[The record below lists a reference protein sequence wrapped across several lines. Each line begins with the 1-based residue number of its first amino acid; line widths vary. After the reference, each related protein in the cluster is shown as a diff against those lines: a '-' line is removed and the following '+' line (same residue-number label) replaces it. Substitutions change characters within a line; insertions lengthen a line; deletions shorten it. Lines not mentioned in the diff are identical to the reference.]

1 MGNNNKKGNRKADG
15 RRPNAAASRND
26 GRDRQGRDDS
36 RAAERQNKPT
46 TRRDNRDRRE
56 AETEQPKLS
65 FWARLFG
72 GGKKKS
78 DSSIDQT
85 TMDAYRASA
94 QEIIQKMEPDSDLGK
109 LSAADLMGLLLDKLN
124 SAYETAPAQPAA
136 ETIIAQPTA
145 EATVTAVSEVPVDM
159 VTRSDYDALS
169 AQLQKLDADLQEA
182 DLVHKREKVD
192 GEKEKKDLEAQIQ
205 GFKEATEATEATQ
218 ATAATEATQAT
229 DLKDLKDL
237 KDLNASLNAELDSLK
252 EKLSQAETKNKNLQ
266 DQADKDK
273 GLLDKAKEQLK
284 AMPTLEAKVNEAEKA
299 RAGVEAER
307 DNLSNEAGDLRNKLK
322 SAEKTLESA
331 RNARDT
337 AITELQSAR
346 KELDKATQE
355 IENLNQYITTLNTEI
370 ETLKDSDTG
379 KLQAEIDTLNSEK
392 DSLNQ
397 SIEDLKNTH
406 KTEIK
411 EKQTEIDGKQS
422 EINSLNETITEKEGK
437 IAELNGKI
445 EEINATV
452 AGLNAKVAG
461 KDKEITEKTSEISD
475 LNAAVRRWQKE
486 NEKLTAQKEAL
497 DDRISKQETSINEKE
512 KTIASKDAEIK
523 ELNSKVDG
531 LNASVKN
538 LEDTVSCKE
547 KEIEKGIETIAAKDE
562 ELKASAAEISKSL
575 EEAAKRVNGC
585 ADQVMKLL
593 DEGGYEIGFGEMADT
608 CEEDEATTRK
618 YFGRIAKDIS
628 DIDVKPMRNTS
639 EYMEAVSKVIEADLE
654 QGMEGIILPLAR
666 TCAYARLPFM
676 RDNRGED
683 NMRLDGAKL
692 TRIASGLNS
701 LLAQVGI
708 ELIVPVPFADKIDE
722 GDYEDGQGNVP
733 NLDYICPNSR
743 SHLDGVDRED
753 VSDVVTDI
761 ISVGYRKGNK
771 TVKAVVLK

>member
-46 TRRDNRDRRE
+46 ARRDNRDRRE

-78 DSSIDQT
+78 DSSIDESA
-85 TMDAYRASA
+85 MAVYRESA
-94 QEIIQKMEPDSDLGK
+94 QEIIEKMEPNSDLGEMTA
-109 LSAADLMGLLLDKLN
+109 SQLMETLLDKLN
-124 SAYETAPAQPAA
+124 SAYENAPAQ
-136 ETIIAQPTA
+136 QDQK
-145 EATVTAVSEVPVDM
+145 VTATIEFESPEETVPKSE
-159 VTRSDYDALS
+159 YDALT
-169 AQLQKLDADLQEA
+169 AKLQKLDADLQEA
-182 DLVHKREKVD
+182 NIVHNSEKAQW
-192 GEKEKKDLEAQIQ
+192 EEAKKNLETQIQ
-205 GFKEATEATEATQ
+205 ESKEAPEAIVATEATDLNDLNDLKAELVSVKKQLADAEKSNEEFKTQ
-218 ATAATEATQAT
+218 A
-229 DLKDLKDL
+229 K
-237 KDLNASLNAELDSLK
+237 
-252 EKLSQAETKNKNLQ
+252 
-266 DQADKDK
+266 KDK
-273 GLLDKAKEQLK
+273 ELLDKAREELK
-284 AMPTLEAKVNEAEKA
+284 ALPTFMAKAERTEKA
-299 RAGVEAER
+299 ETESKR
-307 DNLSNEAGDLRNKLK
+307 LSNEVSDLNNKLN
-322 SAEKTLESA
+322 SAQNKRDTA
-331 RNARDT
+331 INQRDT
-337 AITELQSAR
+337 AITERDQAITDRDEAR
-346 KELDKATQE
+346 QKIKDLEGE
-355 IENLNQYITTLNTEI
+355 IEKLNTEI
-370 ETLKDSDTG
+370 GALKDSDTG
-379 KLQAEIDTLNSEK
+379 KLQAEIDTLNSQK
-392 DSLNQ
+392 DSLNKT
-397 SIEDLKNTH
+397 IEDLKNTH
-406 KTEIK
+406 KSEIK
-411 EKQTEIDGKQS
+411 EKQDEIDAKQS
-422 EINSLNETITEKEGK
+422 EINSLNETITDKNGK
-437 IAELNGKI
+437 IAGLNGKI
-445 EEINATV
+445 EEINETV
-452 AGLNAKVAG
+452 TGLNAKVAEKKQEIEG
-461 KDKEITEKTSEISD
+461 KNSEISD
-475 LNAAVRRWQKE
+475 LNKAAKLQKKAYDDLAA
-486 NEKLTAQKEAL
+486 EKKDL

-531 LNASVKN
+531 LNVSVKK
-538 LEDTVSCKE
+538 LEDTVAGKE
-547 KEIEKGIETIAAKDE
+547 KEIEKGIETIAAKDK

-575 EEAAKRVNGC
+575 EEAAKRINGC

-618 YFGRIAKDIS
+618 YFGRIAKGIS
-628 DIDVKPMRNTS
+628 DIDIKPMRNTR

-722 GDYEDGQGNVP
+722 GDYEDGRGNVP

-761 ISVGYRKGNK
+761 ISVGYRKGDK

>member
-15 RRPNAAASRND
+15 KRSNPAQGKNGQPRNAAGS
-26 GRDRQGRDDS
+26 GERQGK
-36 RAAERQNKPT
+36 AA
-46 TRRDNRDRRE
+46 RRDNRNE
-56 AETEQPKLS
+56 SVSEQPKLS

-85 TMDAYRASA
+85 TMDTYREKA
-94 QEIIQKMEPDSDLGK
+94 QKIIQQMEPDSDLGK
-109 LSAADLMGLLLDKLN
+109 LSAADLMDLLLDKLN
-124 SAYETAPAQPAA
+124 SAYETASAQPAA
-136 ETIIAQPTA
+136 ETIIEQPTA
-145 EATVTAVSEVPVDM
+145 EATVTAVSEATVTAVSEVPVDM

-182 DLVHKREKVD
+182 NLVHNSEKAQW
-192 GEKEKKDLEAQIQ
+192 EAEKKNLEDKIQ
-205 GFKEATEATEATQ
+205 GFEEATEVIVATEATEATEATP
-218 ATAATEATQAT
+218 ATQA
-229 DLKDLKDL
+229 DQ
-237 KDLNASLNAELDSLK
+237 SAELNGLK
-252 EKLSQAETKNKNLQ
+252 AKLKTVKDQLADANQKNKNIEEQ
-266 DQADKDK
+266 SKKDK
-273 GLLDKAKEQLK
+273 AELSRI
-284 AMPTLEAKVNEAEKA
+284 PTLEMEVKKAEDA
-299 RAGVEAER
+299 RAQIETERNQLRGEIDGVKK
-307 DNLSNEAGDLRNKLK
+307 NL
-322 SAEKTLESA
+322 
-331 RNARDT
+331 DT
-337 AITELQSAR
+337 AINERDKARTDLQSTQTELDQT
-346 KELDKATQE
+346 KQE
-355 IENLNQYITTLNTEI
+355 VSKLEGDIEKLNIEI

-379 KLQAEIDTLNSEK
+379 KLQAEIDTLNSKK

-397 SIEDLKNTH
+397 SIEDLKQAH
-406 KTEIK
+406 GKEIEAK
-411 EKQTEIDGKQS
+411 QAEIDEKQKQID
-422 EINSLNETITEKEGK
+422 ELNETITEKNGK

-445 EEINATV
+445 DEINTTV
-452 AGLNAKVAG
+452 SDLNAKIG
-461 KDKEITEKTSEISD
+461 EKEEEISKKTSEISD
-475 LNAAVRRWQKE
+475 LNKAAKLQKKAYDDLAA
-486 NEKLTAQKEAL
+486 EKKDL

-531 LNASVKN
+531 LNVSVKK
-538 LEDTVSCKE
+538 LEDTVAGKE
-547 KEIEKGIETIAAKDE
+547 KEIEKGIETIAAKDK

-585 ADQVMKLL
+585 ADQIMKLL

-618 YFGRIAKDIS
+618 YFGRIAKGIS
-628 DIDVKPMRNTS
+628 DIDVQPMRNTR

-692 TRIASGLNS
+692 ARIASGLNS
-701 LLAQVGI
+701 LLAQVGV

-722 GDYEDGQGNVP
+722 GDYEDGRGNVP

-761 ISVGYRKGNK
+761 ISVGYRKGDK

>member
-15 RRPNAAASRND
+15 KRSNPAQGKNGQPRNAAGS
-26 GRDRQGRDDS
+26 GERQGK
-36 RAAERQNKPT
+36 AA
-46 TRRDNRDRRE
+46 RRDNRNE
-56 AETEQPKLS
+56 SVSEQPKLS

-85 TMDAYRASA
+85 TMDTYREKA
-94 QEIIQKMEPDSDLGK
+94 QKIIQQMEPDSDLGK
-109 LSAADLMGLLLDKLN
+109 LSAADLMDLLLDKLN
-124 SAYETAPAQPAA
+124 SAYETASAQPAA
-136 ETIIAQPTA
+136 ETIIEQPTA
-145 EATVTAVSEVPVDM
+145 EATVTAVSEATVTAVSEVPVDM

-182 DLVHKREKVD
+182 NLVHNSEKAQW
-192 GEKEKKDLEAQIQ
+192 EAEKKNLEAKIQ
-205 GFKEATEATEATQ
+205 GFEEATEVIVATEATEATEATQ
-218 ATAATEATQAT
+218 ATEATEATPATQA
-229 DLKDLKDL
+229 DQ
-237 KDLNASLNAELDSLK
+237 SAELNGLK
-252 EKLSQAETKNKNLQ
+252 AKLKTVKDQLADANQKNKNIEEQ
-266 DQADKDK
+266 SKKDK
-273 GLLDKAKEQLK
+273 AELSRI
-284 AMPTLEAKVNEAEKA
+284 PTLEMEVKKAEDA
-299 RAGVEAER
+299 RAQIETERNQLRGEIDGVKK
-307 DNLSNEAGDLRNKLK
+307 NL
-322 SAEKTLESA
+322 
-331 RNARDT
+331 DT
-337 AITELQSAR
+337 AINERDKARTDLQSTQTELDQT
-346 KELDKATQE
+346 KQE
-355 IENLNQYITTLNTEI
+355 VSKLEGDIEKLNIEI

-379 KLQAEIDTLNSEK
+379 KLQAEIDTLNSKK

-397 SIEDLKNTH
+397 SIEDLKQAH
-406 KTEIK
+406 GKEIEAK
-411 EKQTEIDGKQS
+411 QAEIDEKQKQID
-422 EINSLNETITEKEGK
+422 ELNETITEKNGK

-445 EEINATV
+445 DEINTTV
-452 AGLNAKVAG
+452 SDLNAKIG
-461 KDKEITEKTSEISD
+461 EKEEEISKKTSEISD
-475 LNAAVRRWQKE
+475 LNKAAKLQKKAYDDLAA
-486 NEKLTAQKEAL
+486 EKKDL

-531 LNASVKN
+531 LNVSVKK
-538 LEDTVSCKE
+538 LEDTVAGKE
-547 KEIEKGIETIAAKDE
+547 KEIEKGIETIAAKDK

-585 ADQVMKLL
+585 ADQIMKLL

-618 YFGRIAKDIS
+618 YFGRIAKGIS
-628 DIDVKPMRNTS
+628 DIDVQPMRNTR

-692 TRIASGLNS
+692 ARIASGLNS
-701 LLAQVGI
+701 LLAQVGV

-722 GDYEDGQGNVP
+722 GDYEDGRGNVP

-761 ISVGYRKGNK
+761 ISVGYRKGDK

>member
-46 TRRDNRDRRE
+46 ARRDNRDRRE

-109 LSAADLMGLLLDKLN
+109 LSAADLMDLLLDKLN

-136 ETIIAQPTA
+136 ETIIAQPTE

-192 GEKEKKDLEAQIQ
+192 WEKEKKDLEAQIQ

-229 DLKDLKDL
+229 DLKDL

-397 SIEDLKNTH
+397 SIEDLKQANG
-406 KTEIK
+406 KEIEAK
-411 EKQTEIDGKQS
+411 QAEIDEKQKQID
-422 EINSLNETITEKEGK
+422 ELNGTVSKKEGT

-445 EEINATV
+445 EEINETV
-452 AGLNAKVAG
+452 TGLNAKVAEKKQEIEG
-461 KDKEITEKTSEISD
+461 KNSEISD
-475 LNAAVRRWQKE
+475 LNKAAKLQKKAYDDLAA
-486 NEKLTAQKEAL
+486 EKKDL

-531 LNASVKN
+531 LNASVKK
-538 LEDTVSCKE
+538 LEDTVAGKE

-618 YFGRIAKDIS
+618 YFGRVAKGIS
-628 DIDVKPMRNTS
+628 DIDVQPLRNTS

-676 RDNRGED
+676 RDDRGED

-722 GDYEDGQGNVP
+722 GDYKDGQGNVP

>member
-15 RRPNAAASRND
+15 KRSNPAQGKNGQPRNAAGS
-26 GRDRQGRDDS
+26 GERQGK
-36 RAAERQNKPT
+36 AA
-46 TRRDNRDRRE
+46 RRDNRNE
-56 AETEQPKLS
+56 SASEQPKLS

-72 GGKKKS
+72 SGKKKS
-78 DSSIDQT
+78 DSSIDQS
-85 TMDAYRASA
+85 TMDGYRASA

-124 SAYETAPAQPAA
+124 SAYETASAQPAA
-136 ETIIAQPTA
+136 ETIIEQPTA

-182 DLVHKREKVD
+182 DLVHKREKSD
-192 GEKEKKDLEAQIQ
+192 WEKEKKDLEAQIQ
-205 GFKEATEATEATQ
+205 RFKKATEVIVATEATQATEATEATP
-218 ATAATEATQAT
+218 ATQA
-229 DLKDLKDL
+229 DQ
-237 KDLNASLNAELDSLK
+237 SAELNGLK
-252 EKLSQAETKNKNLQ
+252 AELKTVKDQLADANQKNKNIEEQ
-266 DQADKDK
+266 SKKDK
-273 GLLDKAKEQLK
+273 AELSRI
-284 AMPTLEAKVNEAEKA
+284 PTLEMEVKKAEDA
-299 RAGVEAER
+299 RAQIETERNQLRGEIDGVKK
-307 DNLSNEAGDLRNKLK
+307 NL
-322 SAEKTLESA
+322 
-331 RNARDT
+331 DT
-337 AITELQSAR
+337 AITGRDKARTDLQSVQT
-346 KELDKATQE
+346 ELDQTKQE
-355 IENLNQYITTLNTEI
+355 VSKLEGDIEKLNTEI
-370 ETLKDSDTG
+370 KTLKDSDTG
-379 KLQAEIDTLNSEK
+379 KLQAEIDTLNSKK

-397 SIEDLKNTH
+397 SIEDLKQAH
-406 KTEIK
+406 GKEIEAK
-411 EKQTEIDGKQS
+411 QAEIDEKQKQID
-422 EINSLNETITEKEGK
+422 ELNGTITEKEGK
-437 IAELNGKI
+437 ITELNDKI
-445 EEINATV
+445 EEINTTV
-452 AGLNAKVAG
+452 AGLNAKVDE
-461 KDKEITEKTSEISD
+461 KNKEINEKTSEISD
-475 LNAAVRRWQKE
+475 LNKAAKLQKKAYDDLAA
-486 NEKLTAQKEAL
+486 EKKVL
-497 DDRISKQETSINEKE
+497 DDRISKQEASINEKE

-531 LNASVKN
+531 LNASVKK
-538 LEDTVSCKE
+538 LEDTVAGKE
-547 KEIEKGIETIAAKDE
+547 KEIEKGIETIAAKDK

-618 YFGRIAKDIS
+618 YFGRIAKGIS
-628 DIDVKPMRNTS
+628 DIYVQPMRNTR

-761 ISVGYRKGNK
+761 ISVGYRKGDK

>member
-46 TRRDNRDRRE
+46 ARRDNRDRRE

-124 SAYETAPAQPAA
+124 SAYETAPAQPTA

-159 VTRSDYDALS
+159 VTRSDYDALTEK
-169 AQLQKLDADLQEA
+169 LQKLDADLQEA

-192 GEKEKKDLEAQIQ
+192 WEKEKKDLEAQIQ
-205 GFKEATEATEATQ
+205 GFKEATEVIVATEATQ
-218 ATAATEATQAT
+218 ATEATPATQA
-229 DLKDLKDL
+229 DQ
-237 KDLNASLNAELDSLK
+237 SAELNGLK
-252 EKLSQAETKNKNLQ
+252 AELKSVKDQLADANQKNKNIEEQ
-266 DQADKDK
+266 SKN
-273 GLLDKAKEQLK
+273 DKAELSRI
-284 AMPTLEAKVNEAEKA
+284 PTLETKVKKAEDA
-299 RAGVEAER
+299 RAQIETERNQLRGEIDGVKK
-307 DNLSNEAGDLRNKLK
+307 NL
-322 SAEKTLESA
+322 
-331 RNARDT
+331 DT
-337 AITELQSAR
+337 AITERDKARTDLQSAQT
-346 KELDKATQE
+346 ELDQTKQE
-355 IENLNQYITTLNTEI
+355 VSKLEGDIEKLNTEI

-397 SIEDLKNTH
+397 TIGDLKNTH
-406 KTEIK
+406 KSEIK
-411 EKQTEIDGKQS
+411 EKQDEIDAKQS
-422 EINSLNETITEKEGK
+422 EINTLNETITEKKGK

-452 AGLNAKVAG
+452 AGLNAKVAEKKQEIEG
-461 KDKEITEKTSEISD
+461 KNSEISD
-475 LNAAVRRWQKE
+475 LNKAAKLQKKAYDDLAA
-486 NEKLTAQKEAL
+486 EKKDL

-531 LNASVKN
+531 LNASVKK
-538 LEDTVSCKE
+538 LEDTVAGKE

-618 YFGRIAKDIS
+618 YFGRVAKGIS
-628 DIDVKPMRNTS
+628 DIDVQPMRNTS

-676 RDNRGED
+676 RDDRGED

-761 ISVGYRKGNK
+761 ISVGYRKGDK

>member
-15 RRPNAAASRND
+15 KRSNPAQGKNGQPRNAAGS
-26 GRDRQGRDDS
+26 GERQGK
-36 RAAERQNKPT
+36 AA
-46 TRRDNRDRRE
+46 RRDNRNE
-56 AETEQPKLS
+56 SVSEQPKLS

-85 TMDAYRASA
+85 TMDTYREKA
-94 QEIIQKMEPDSDLGK
+94 QKIIQQMEPDSDLGK
-109 LSAADLMGLLLDKLN
+109 LSAADLMDLLLDKLN
-124 SAYETAPAQPAA
+124 SAYETASAQPAA
-136 ETIIAQPTA
+136 ETIIEQPTA

-192 GEKEKKDLEAQIQ
+192 WEKEKKDLEAQIQ

-229 DLKDLKDL
+229 DLKDL

-379 KLQAEIDTLNSEK
+379 KLQAEIDTLYSEK

-397 SIEDLKNTH
+397 TIEDLKSTH
-406 KTEIK
+406 KSEIK
-411 EKQTEIDGKQS
+411 EKQDEIDAKQS
-422 EINSLNETITEKEGK
+422 KINTLNETIGKKDEK
-437 IAELNGKI
+437 IAELNGEI
-445 EEINATV
+445 EEINTTV
-452 AGLNAKVAG
+452 AGLNAKVAEKEQEIEG
-461 KDKEITEKTSEISD
+461 KKSEISD
-475 LNAAVRRWQKE
+475 LNAAIKRWQKD
-486 NEKLTAQKEAL
+486 NEKLTAEKKDL

-512 KTIASKDAEIK
+512 KTIASKDVKIK

-531 LNASVKN
+531 LNVSVKK
-538 LEDTVSCKE
+538 LEDTVAGKE
-547 KEIEKGIETIAAKDE
+547 KEIEKGIETIAAKDK

-618 YFGRIAKDIS
+618 YFGRVAKGIS
-628 DIDVKPMRNTS
+628 DIDVQPMRNTS

-692 TRIASGLNS
+692 ARIASGLNS
-701 LLAQVGI
+701 LLAQVGV

-722 GDYEDGQGNVP
+722 GDYEDGRGNVP

-761 ISVGYRKGNK
+761 ISVGYRKGDK

>member
-46 TRRDNRDRRE
+46 ARRDNRDRRE

-182 DLVHKREKVD
+182 NLVHNSEKAQW
-192 GEKEKKDLEAQIQ
+192 EAEKKDLEAKIQ
-205 GFKEATEATEATQ
+205 GFKEATEATV
-218 ATAATEATQAT
+218 ATEATQAT
-229 DLKDLKDL
+229 EATEATPATQADQ
-237 KDLNASLNAELDSLK
+237 SAELNGLK
-252 EKLSQAETKNKNLQ
+252 SELKSVKDQLADANQKNKNIEEQ
-266 DQADKDK
+266 SKI
-273 GLLDKAKEQLK
+273 DKAELSRI
-284 AMPTLEAKVNEAEKA
+284 PTLETEVKKTEDA
-299 RAGVEAER
+299 RAQIETERNQLRGEIDGVKK
-307 DNLSNEAGDLRNKLK
+307 NL
-322 SAEKTLESA
+322 
-331 RNARDT
+331 DT
-337 AITELQSAR
+337 AITERDKARTDLQSAQT
-346 KELDKATQE
+346 ELDQTKQEVSKLKGE
-355 IENLNQYITTLNTEI
+355 IEKLNTEI
-370 ETLKDSDTG
+370 GALKDSDTG
-379 KLQAEIDTLNSEK
+379 KLQAKIGTLNSEK

-397 SIEDLKNTH
+397 SIEDLKQAH
-406 KTEIK
+406 GKEIEAK
-411 EKQTEIDGKQS
+411 QAEIDEKQKQID
-422 EINSLNETITEKEGK
+422 ELNGTVSKKEGT

-445 EEINATV
+445 NEINATV
-452 AGLNAKVAG
+452 AGLNEKVAEKKQEIEG
-461 KDKEITEKTSEISD
+461 KNSEISD
-475 LNAAVRRWQKE
+475 LNKAAKLQKKAYDDLAA
-486 NEKLTAQKEAL
+486 EKKDL

-538 LEDTVSCKE
+538 LEDTVAGKE

-618 YFGRIAKDIS
+618 YFGRVAKGIS

-676 RDNRGED
+676 RDDRGED

-753 VSDVVTDI
+753 ISDVVTDI
-761 ISVGYRKGNK
+761 ISVGYRKGDK